1 MMLSNE
7 PGYYKAGEYGIRI
20 ENLLLIEPRTI
31 PGADRE
37 MLGFETLTF
46 CPIERTLIEPSLL
59 TQPELAWLN
68 AYHAQVFETLSP
80 EMTGDDLAW
89 LREKCAPIG

>member
-1 MMLSNE
+1 MM
-7 PGYYKAGEYGIRI
+7 
-20 ENLLLIEPRTI
+20 
-31 PGADRE
+31 
-37 MLGFETLTF
+37 GFETLTLVPF
-46 CPIERTLIEPSLL
+46 DCRLIDPALL
-59 TQPELAWLN
+59 TRDELAWLN